1 MGRAVAYGIS
11 LHYQRNGT
19 YLQMKYPLIHPYRKF
34 EALLSKGEELSLRK
48 RFCWAFIRWGFTSD
62 MEAKI
67 EFVQLAK
74 EFRKGRIGEH
84 RTLLER
90 KARKLYR
97 SVRNYLNHE
106 STRQKAREWGYKSKA
121 EGIGVHAPE
130 YKAKLAEHNK
140 RIRQILTETIGSSSS
155 KYWIVHSPEG
165 EVFHIRNLRAFCR
178 EHGLTRSPMH
188 YTSRK
193 PGKTFRGWRCI
204 KVDEEW
210 NNL

>member
-1 MGRAVAYGIS
+1 
-11 LHYQRNGT
+11 
-19 YLQMKYPLIHPYRKF
+19 MKYPLIHPYRKF

-62 MEAKI
+62 IEAKL

-74 EFRKGRIGEH
+74 EFRKGRVGQH

-97 SVRNYLNHE
+97 NVRKHLNRE
-106 STRQKAREWGYKSKA
+106 ASRQAAREWGLKSKD

-130 YKAKLAEHNK
+130 FKEKMIKNNK
-140 RIRQILTETIGSSSS
+140 KIRQIQTEKIGSPTS
-155 KYWIVHSPEG
+155 KFWIVYSPDG
-165 EVFHIRNLRAFCR
+165 TVYHIRDLRKFCR
-178 EHGLTRSPMH
+178 EHGLTRTPMH

-204 KVDEEW
+204 QVDEEW
-210 NNL
+210 NSL